1 MTKYNAIILPDK
13 VYISDSQVNQ
23 WSHIDLKTFIFD
35 CGEAKETNKK
45 GWYELP
51 RLPKK
56 IEKTIKPSSKLV
68 GFKLKDG
75 FPPSEKLPE
84 RVDPEFFDDIDGDDD
99 EIHYKNEE
107 IMGLYER
114 IYEEQPAYNEQI
126 EFEISTIAHKDSNW
140 QFVTAPPNVQHYLLD
155 EITKHPAVLQDERCF
170 LSTEESYKRIREF
183 VKTNINPRV
192 AYVSSDYD
200 FHFEVSKKIQL
211 HEKEQY
217 KRCTNIFAKRPKY
230 VKDYR
235 LDRKISVYD
244 IIPKEE
250 ERKSYSEH
258 SHVAPKFEGANY
270 KDLEANIATYLN
282 ELIEKINE
290 PLKDCPHCKG
300 RGVINYDS

>member
-1 MTKYNAIILPDK
+1 MIKYHAIILPDK
-13 VYISDSQVNQ
+13 IYISDSRNTNYSV
-23 WSHIDLKTFIFD
+23 IDLTTFIFD

-51 RLPKK
+51 CLPKTLQRK
-56 IEKTIKPSSKLV
+56 ISPLPIISHY
-68 GFKLKDG
+68 KLKDG
-75 FPPSEKLPE
+75 FVSTDKLPE
-84 RVDPEFFDDIDGDDD
+84 SVSVDFFKYDDDIEEYSNS
-99 EIHYKNEE
+99 EIK
-107 IMGLYER
+107 GLYEAVLEKKEP
-114 IYEEQPAYNEQI
+114 YLENI
-126 EFEISTIAHKDSNW
+126 EFEIATIAHKNSNW
-140 QFVTAPPNVQHYLLD
+140 KFVNAPPNVQHHLLD

-211 HEKEQY
+211 HEKEEY

-235 LDRKISVYD
+235 LDRKISIYD

-250 ERKSYSEH
+250 TRKSYSEH

-270 KDLEANIATYLN
+270 EDLEANIKNYLN

-300 RGVINYDS
+300 RGVVNYES